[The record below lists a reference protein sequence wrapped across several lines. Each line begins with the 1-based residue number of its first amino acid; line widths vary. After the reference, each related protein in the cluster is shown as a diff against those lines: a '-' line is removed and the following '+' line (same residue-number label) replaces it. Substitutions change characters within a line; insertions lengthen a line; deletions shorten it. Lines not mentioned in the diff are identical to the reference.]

1 MKFYIFIISLCFFQ
15 FNLALKETTKKIT
28 FSSLDMM
35 RACTDKYNYFFKIHC
50 RTDGMV
56 KGEKITIELEY
67 PPYASAECTLSR
79 EPESDIP
86 GEEDNFFC
94 DINGQIYPL
103 IKDDI
108 VLCNR
113 TECIKGDGQITIEK
127 WENITR
133 QNPIDREAECS
144 YPYDYELSFDL
155 DKEIKHK
162 CLPDGK
168 EELTFSGAYSD
179 AKKNLELKSTT
190 EYILN
195 PYLEIDGNLAQSECI
210 ITPGNTTELKSSITS
225 CQVKCTLK
233 GKKKAKF
240 FKTVTKIGEKEE
252 NSALYALIPD
262 YYKVEIDLK
271 DCKSCFLKLTTLFLM
286 VLLF

>member
-28 FSSLDMM
+28 FSSLGLA
-35 RACTDKYNYFFKIHC
+35 RVCTDNYNYSFKIHC

-56 KGEKITIELEY
+56 SGEKITILLDN

-113 TECIKGDGQITIEK
+113 TECIKGDGEIIIEK

-133 QNPIDREAECS
+133 QNPIDKDADCF

-155 DKEIKHK
+155 EKEIKHN

-179 AKKNLELKSTT
+179 IKKNLELKSST
-190 EYILN
+190 EYTIK
-195 PYLEIDGNLAQSECI
+195 PYLTIDGNLAKSECI
-210 ITPGNTTELKSSITS
+210 IIPENTTDPSSSKTP
-225 CQVKCTLK
+225 CKVKCILN
-233 GKKKAKF
+233 GKTKAQF
-240 FKTVTKIGEKEE
+240 FRTISNLEKDNK
-252 NSALYALIPD
+252 NSTFYALILNST
-262 YYKVEIDLK
+262 EIALK
-271 DCKSCFLKLTTLFLM
+271 NCSSSFLKLSSFLLIA
-286 VLLF
+286 LLL